1 METTTDKEIAA
12 LKEKI
17 EQLEWIHEFR
27 IKELKGRSRV
37 FLEYKLSP
45 LLESAYECTEMEP
58 PRKNIVIE
66 RLEMVKSNIEREVE
80 WLRGE
85 QA

>member
-1 METTTDKEIAA
+1 MKKDIEIAA
-12 LKEKI
+12 LKKKI
-17 EQLEWIHEFR
+17 EQLQAIHWHE
-27 IKELKGRSRV
+27 KNELKGRSRV

-45 LLESAYECTEMEP
+45 LLESAYEYTEIEP
-58 PRKNIVIE
+58 PKKNMILE
-66 RLEMVKSNIEREVE
+66 RLEMVKINIEREVE